1 MAATIGIE
9 SGGHRI
15 AIPQVVVVR
24 RTISV
29 HIAEVVGVVG
39 IRKRE
44 IPYFLFI
51 ILLIHFDIFLYLFF
65 VSCITPEINFL
76 SVVIKSTQ
84 S

>member
-15 AIPQVVVVR
+15 AIPRVVVVR

-29 HIAEVVGVVG
+29 HIAKVVGVVG

-44 IPYFLFI
+44 IPYFFYL
-51 ILLIHFDIFLYLFF
+51 LFF
-65 VSCITPEINFL
+65 
-76 SVVIKSTQ
+76 
-84 S
+84 

>member
-15 AIPQVVVVR
+15 AKPRGADAR
-24 RTISV
+24 RIISD

-44 IPYFLFI
+44 IPYFFI
-51 ILLIHFDIFLYLFF
+51 YYSFNSF
-65 VSCITPEINFL
+65 
-76 SVVIKSTQ
+76 
-84 S
+84 